1 MVDKKVAIKF
11 LHEPTFLSKVQ
22 AHCNLSTS
30 LRPLSC
36 PWVIACAKWIK
47 GWENILSELAQDC
60 RTSVAPIEKGHP
72 STCVLTSKFVRVREP
87 QHLFYGRSSWGFGL
101 LPANGHF
108 LHTLLQSYNTERI
121 LCEIRASNLLSMSI
135 LLAWKESIIALSVA
149 LSAETTMVSDSIA
162 ISANV
167 PLHVGI

>member
-36 PWVIACAKWIK
+36 PWVIACAQWIK

-60 RTSVAPIEKGHP
+60 RTSVAPIEKGDAN
-72 STCVLTSKFVRVREP
+72 STRELRYNKR
-87 QHLFYGRSSWGFGL
+87 LFY
-101 LPANGHF
+101 N
-108 LHTLLQSYNTERI
+108 E
-121 LCEIRASNLLSMSI
+121 
-135 LLAWKESIIALSVA
+135 
-149 LSAETTMVSDSIA
+149 
-162 ISANV
+162 
-167 PLHVGI
+167 